1 MIKQRQ
7 QKKGRRAATVV
18 ETAFVLSVCLVFV
31 LAIFEFG
38 RLLMMRNLLDNAA
51 REGARQAVTN
61 TNTLTTSDIQATV
74 TSYLAGQQFQTLT
87 ILVYQVDPATGNN
100 IGAWNSATYGN
111 TIAVEIDAAYQP
123 MLPGMGWLAA
133 TVNLKSK
140 AIMRSESS

>member
-1 MIKQRQ
+1 MLKQCSQR
-7 QKKGRRAATVV
+7 KRRPAATLV
-18 ETAFVLSVCLVFV
+18 ETTVVMSACLVFI

-38 RLLMMRNLLDNAA
+38 RLLMMRNLIDNAA

-61 TNTLTTSDIQATV
+61 TTTHTPRDIQATV

-111 TIAVEIDAAYQP
+111 SIAVEIDAAYKP
-123 MLPGMGWLAA
+123 MLPGMGWVAA